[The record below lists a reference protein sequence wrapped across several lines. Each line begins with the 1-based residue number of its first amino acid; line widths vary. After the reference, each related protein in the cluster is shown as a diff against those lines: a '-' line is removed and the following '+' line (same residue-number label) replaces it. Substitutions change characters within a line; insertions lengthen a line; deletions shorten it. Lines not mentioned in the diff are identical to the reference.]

1 MATAIDA
8 ECIVQIVP
16 KRTSRSDG
24 IGDYAVHLAQG
35 LSCQHG
41 LETVFVSGT
50 PDADEPRATDGWP
63 TYSNT
68 ARNSEAFLEA
78 LGKSASNQQVTAL
91 VLHVSGYGYAKRG
104 APLWLLRAMREWRVR
119 KPSIN
124 LIAILHELYAQG
136 SPANSSFWLGPLQ
149 RHVAK
154 GLWNLA
160 DAGLTTNS
168 VYRDELIAW
177 RPEMAD
183 SLALMPV
190 PSNVGEPEQI
200 VPFHE
205 RPSRA
210 AVFGTSGNAAVI
222 YERHGDRIADIIDA
236 HGIDEI
242 VDIGSRQ
249 QAAPERIGN
258 ARVRACGRLAADEV
272 SDVLMQCRLGLIAY
286 DAARLGKST
295 IFGAYA
301 AHGVVPVCLSSTKPT
316 DGLIANRHL
325 LLPLRSE
332 AMMKDFAVVQPFIRT
347 WYNQHSKQK
356 LAATIAAMCRKTSQ
370 LRTASHFV
378 QAS

>member
-1 MATAIDA
+1 MAATIDA

-35 LSCQHG
+35 LSRHHG

-50 PDADEPRATDGWP
+50 PDADEPRSTDGWP
-63 TYSNT
+63 TCSIT
-68 ARNSEAFLEA
+68 ARTSEAFLAA
-78 LGKSASNQQVTAL
+78 LGASASLRQVTAL

-104 APLWLLRAMREWRVR
+104 APIWLLRAMREWRVR
-119 KPSIN
+119 KPSII
-124 LIAILHELYAQG
+124 LVTILHELYAQG
-136 SPANSSFWLGPLQ
+136 SPMNSSFWLGPLQ
-149 RHVAK
+149 RRVTQ
-154 GLWNLA
+154 GLWHLA

-177 RPEMAD
+177 RPEMAN

-190 PSNVGEPEQI
+190 PSNVGEPERV

-222 YERHGDRIADIIDA
+222 YGRHGVHVADIIDA
-236 HGIDEI
+236 HGIDEV

-249 QAAPERIGN
+249 QAIPKRIGN
-258 ARVRACGRLAADEV
+258 ARVRACGRLAAGEV
-272 SDVLMQCRLGLIAY
+272 SDVLMRCRLGLIAY
-286 DAARLGKST
+286 DAARLGKSG

-301 AHGVVPVCLSSTKPT
+301 AHGVVPVCLSSTKPA
-316 DGLIANRHL
+316 DGLIANRQL
-325 LLPLRSE
+325 LLPSGSE
-332 AMMKDFAVVQPFIRT
+332 EIMPDLAAVQPHIRT
-347 WYNQHSKQK
+347 WYTQHSKQK
-356 LAATIAAMCRKTSQ
+356 LAATVAAMCRKASQ
-370 LRTASHFV
+370 FRAVPHFV